1 MADGHVVP
9 WSCRRTRRTFAAMT
23 ALSLRP
29 DGLLALHRS
38 ATDGS
43 LELLYQP
50 EVDLQTGA
58 IVAMEG
64 LLRWHH
70 GEEGMLAPLAFLD
83 LAENSG
89 EITAIGSW
97 VLREGAAEA
106 ARWQRLNGTV
116 RQLFLNVS
124 ASQLVANGFVEE
136 VRALVE
142 EFDLPPG
149 SLGIEVTEG

>member
-1 MADGHVVP
+1 MGCPVPGADNP
-9 WSCRRTRRTFAAMT
+9 DMT
-23 ALSLRP
+23 ASTLRAA
-29 DGLLALHRS
+29 DLIALPRS
-38 ATDGS
+38 STDGS

-64 LLRWHH
+64 LLRWHR
-70 GEEGMLAPLAFLD
+70 GDEGMLAPLAFLD
-83 LAENSG
+83 LAEHNG
-89 EITAIGSW
+89 EIGAIGSW

-124 ASQLVANGFVEE
+124 ASQLVAPGFVDE
-136 VRALVE
+136 VREVVE
-142 EFDLPPG
+142 DF
-149 SLGIEVTEG
+149 SL